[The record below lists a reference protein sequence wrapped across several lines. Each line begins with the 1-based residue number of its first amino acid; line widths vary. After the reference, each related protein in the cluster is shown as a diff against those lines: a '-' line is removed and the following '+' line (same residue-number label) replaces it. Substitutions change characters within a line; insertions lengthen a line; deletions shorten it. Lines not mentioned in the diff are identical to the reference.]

1 MFAKRHRAVPIAL
14 CVLAAIILP
23 CSAFADTN
31 ALFRAFLPGY
41 LSSGSL
47 TTSAELPETCT
58 EWLEIPEDTQLGEFS
73 MNIRSNMAFEAGL
86 DFPAMNVG
94 GSCKPAILVNIG
106 GNQYSFPINI
116 TIWIKDQKFGT
127 IGTEPDASSESLVE
141 QFSFT
146 PFSCSTEV
154 SGDFM
159 GKTALEQ
166 ILPKTFAGSVKFDL
180 RSALTEDDCSANNPP
195 PLCECTAGGNGA
207 GDQLASARIP
217 LLTVA
222 IAETEESRSAMSR
235 QGEAALLEEKCLAEI
250 DELRLEGTEI
260 IPQNVSEECWRIPQL
275 SDREDF
281 QAGRATSS
289 SIRAQ

>member
-14 CVLAAIILP
+14 CLLAAILLP

-47 TTSAELPETCT
+47 TTSAELPETCN

-86 DFPAMNVG
+86 DFPAMNVA

-127 IGTEPDASSESLVE
+127 IGTEPNASSQSLVE

-146 PFSCSTEV
+146 PFSCSTRQAAILWGRLRWSRYCPRLSLVCEV
-154 SGDFM
+154 
-159 GKTALEQ
+159 
-166 ILPKTFAGSVKFDL
+166 
-180 RSALTEDDCSANNPP
+180 RLT
-195 PLCECTAGGNGA
+195 
-207 GDQLASARIP
+207 
-217 LLTVA
+217 
-222 IAETEESRSAMSR
+222 
-235 QGEAALLEEKCLAEI
+235 
-250 DELRLEGTEI
+250 
-260 IPQNVSEECWRIPQL
+260 L
-275 SDREDF
+275 STD
-281 QAGRATSS
+281 
-289 SIRAQ
+289 

>member
-14 CVLAAIILP
+14 CLLAAILLP
-23 CSAFADTN
+23 RSALADTN

-58 EWLEIPEDTQLGEFS
+58 EWLEIPQDTQLGEFS

-86 DFPAMNVG
+86 DFPAMNVA

-116 TIWIKDQKFGT
+116 TILIKDQKFGT
-127 IGTEPDASSESLVE
+127 IGSEPNASSQSLIE

-146 PFSCSTEV
+146 PFSCSTTLG
-154 SGDFM
+154 GDFV
-159 GKTALEQ
+159 GNTALEQ
-166 ILPKTFAGSVKFDL
+166 ILPKTFAGRVTFDL
-180 RSALTEDDCSANNPP
+180 RSALTEDDCSADNPP
-195 PLCECTAGGNGA
+195 ALCECTAGGNGA
-207 GDQLASARIP
+207 GNQLANAQIP

-222 IAETEESRSAMSR
+222 IAETEEARSAMSR

-260 IPQNVSEECWRIPQL
+260 IPQNVSEECWSIPQL
-275 SDREDF
+275 GDWADF
-281 QAGRATSS
+281 KAGRATAS

>member
-14 CVLAAIILP
+14 CLLAAILLSR
-23 CSAFADTN
+23 SALSDTN

-47 TTSAELPETCT
+47 TTSAELPETCN
-58 EWLEIPEDTQLGEFS
+58 EWLETPEDTQLGEFS

-94 GSCKPAILVNIG
+94 GSCKPAILVNVG

-116 TIWIKDQKFGT
+116 TIWIKDQEFGM
-127 IGTEPDASSESLVE
+127 IGKEPSSSSESLVE
-141 QFSFT
+141 QFGFT
-146 PFSCSTEV
+146 PFSCS
-154 SGDFM
+154 SGLGGEFV

-166 ILPKTFAGSVKFDL
+166 ILPKTFAGRVKFDL
-180 RSALTEDDCSANNPP
+180 RSALTKDDCSADNPP
-195 PLCECTAGGNGA
+195 ALCECTVGGNGA
-207 GDQLASARIP
+207 GNQLASARIP

-222 IAETEESRSAMSR
+222 IAETEEARSAMSR
-235 QGEAALLEEKCLAEI
+235 QGEAALLEEKCLEEI
-250 DELRLEGTEI
+250 EDLKFKSVEI
-260 IPQNVSEECWRIPQL
+260 IPENVSEECWRIPQL
-275 SDREDF
+275 SNRADF

-289 SIRAQ
+289 SVRAQ

>member
-1 MFAKRHRAVPIAL
+1 MRHRAVPITL
-14 CVLAAIILP
+14 SLLAAILLP
-23 CSAFADTN
+23 RSGLTDTN
-31 ALFRAFLPGY
+31 ALFRAFVPGY

-47 TTSAELPETCT
+47 TTSAELPGTCS

-106 GNQYSFPINI
+106 GNQHPFPIMI
-116 TIWIKDQKFGT
+116 TIWIKDQEFGT
-127 IGTEPDASSESLVE
+127 IGTEPKPSSVALDD
-141 QFSFT
+141 QFGFT
-146 PFSCSTEV
+146 PFTCS
-154 SGDFM
+154 SGLGGDFV

-180 RSALTEDDCSANNPP
+180 RSGLTENDCSADNPP
-195 PLCECTAGGNGA
+195 TMCDCTDGGNGA
-207 GDQLASARIP
+207 GNQLASAQIP

-222 IAETEESRSAMSR
+222 IAETEEARNAMSR
-235 QGEAALLEEKCLAEI
+235 QGETALLEEKCLAEI
-250 DELRLEGTEI
+250 DELRSGGTEI
-260 IPQNVSEECWRIPQL
+260 IPENVSEECWRIPQL
-275 SDREDF
+275 SSRADF

-289 SIRAQ
+289 SIRAE

>member
-1 MFAKRHRAVPIAL
+1 MFAKQHRAVPIAL
-14 CVLAAIILP
+14 CLSAAILLP

-146 PFSCSTEV
+146 PFSCSTGV

-195 PLCECTAGGNGA
+195 PLCECKAGGNGA

-250 DELRLEGTEI
+250 DELRLEGIEI
-260 IPQNVSEECWRIPQL
+260 IPQNVSEECWSIPQL
-275 SDREDF
+275 GDRADF
-281 QAGRATSS
+281 KAGRATAS